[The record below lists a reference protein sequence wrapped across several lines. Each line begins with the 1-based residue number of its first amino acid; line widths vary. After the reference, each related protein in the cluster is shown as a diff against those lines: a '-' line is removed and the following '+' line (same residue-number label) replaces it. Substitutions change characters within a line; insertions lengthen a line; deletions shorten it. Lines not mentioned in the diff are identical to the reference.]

1 MRSRPTCKRKMG
13 FPRPSQG
20 ETESLLVKQKPW
32 SQCTP
37 RNTHSWILV
46 FGNFCQTH
54 HIHTSIHHVKAPSH
68 TRNCLEK
75 IGGKKTFLNAQ
86 NRKKN
91 SKRQTIHG
99 DHIYKYFE
107 LLVCHSHQMPMAMT
121 PFRLC
126 SLVLFLS
133 CALVA
138 ESKFMVYKTGQSVVP
153 GKLNVHLV
161 PHTHNDVGWR
171 KTVDQYYVGSNY
183 TADEGCVENILD
195 SLIPALLANK
205 NRRFI
210 YVEQAP
216 ISFSFLLFIFFRF
229 LAENWIEI

>member
-1 MRSRPTCKRKMG
+1 MPK
-13 FPRPSQG
+13 
-20 ETESLLVKQKPW
+20 TE
-32 SQCTP
+32 
-37 RNTHSWILV
+37 
-46 FGNFCQTH
+46 
-54 HIHTSIHHVKAPSH
+54 
-68 TRNCLEK
+68 
-75 IGGKKTFLNAQ
+75 
-86 NRKKN
+86 KKN